1 MLLQFTEYFPYLFF
15 VFRIH
20 SLRRLIHQKDSWSEQ
35 KDLRKSKSLLFT
47 TA

>member
-15 VFRIH
+15 IFRIH

-35 KDLRKSKSLLFT
+35 KDLRQRQPLLFT
-47 TA
+47 AA